1 MQLTDEEAV
10 RATALE
16 AQLSVRQAM
25 ILISLAA
32 GKYYKMARGATI
44 ADLMR
49 GADTEEHELIE
60 LDLIEHN
67 VKLLELTPWG
77 RTVAAWFV
85 QVLGE
90 VMRAEET
97 PDWRR

>member
-16 AQLSVRQAM
+16 TQLSVRQAM
-25 ILISLAA
+25 ILMSLAA
-32 GKYYKMARGATI
+32 GTYYKMARGATI

-49 GADTEEHELIE
+49 GEDTEEHEMID

-77 RTVAAWFV
+77 RTAAAWFV

-90 VMRAEET
+90 VMREDAT
-97 PDWRR
+97 PR